1 MNTGS
6 ILLEGKNVTRKF
18 GALVAVNDVSLQ
30 LFEREIHA
38 VIGTNGAGKSTL
50 TYLLS
55 GELPLTQGH
64 VLLRGRDIS
73 SWSQPA
79 RSQAGIGR
87 SYQRNNIFPPLSVR
101 ENCRLA
107 AQAKIQKPWQIWS
120 SAQHCRQSLALA
132 DQALE
137 HAGLAQQ
144 AATVAANLSHG
155 QKRQLEVAMCLAQ
168 QPDVVLLDEPLAGM
182 GAEESERMLE
192 LLQRL
197 KKDLAILLI
206 EHDMDAVFAVADRLT
221 VMVNGSV
228 LASGLPQDIRSNSEV
243 QTAYLGEAEPLPDA
257 LAAPF
262 S

>member
-1 MNTGS
+1 MKTIMLQAS
-6 ILLEGKNVTRKF
+6 HVTCKF
-18 GALVAVNDVSLQ
+18 GALIAVNDVSLQ

-55 GELPLTQGH
+55 GELPLSHGQ

-73 SWSQPA
+73 TWSQPA
-79 RSQAGIGR
+79 RSQAGLGR
-87 SYQRNNIFPPLSVR
+87 SYQRNNIFLPLSVR

-107 AQAKIQKPWQIWS
+107 AQAKVQKPWHFWS
-120 SAQHCRQSLALA
+120 AAQRCQLSQEMA

-137 HAGLAQQ
+137 HAGLARQ
-144 AATVAANLSHG
+144 AAIVAANLSHG

-168 QPDVVLLDEPLAGM
+168 QPEVLLLDEPLAGM
-182 GAEESERMLE
+182 GAEESERMLG
-192 LLQRL
+192 LLHHL
-197 KKDLAILLI
+197 KKNLAILLI

-228 LASGLPQDIRSNSEV
+228 LASGLPDEIRNNAAV
-243 QTAYLGEAEPLPDA
+243 QSAYLGESQP
-257 LAAPF
+257 AAGEQVAQP